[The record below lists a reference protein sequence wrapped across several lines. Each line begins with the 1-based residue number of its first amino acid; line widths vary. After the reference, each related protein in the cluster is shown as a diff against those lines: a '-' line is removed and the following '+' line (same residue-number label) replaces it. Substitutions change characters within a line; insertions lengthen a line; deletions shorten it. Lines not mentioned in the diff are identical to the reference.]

1 MSSDLLAAVPQRWL
15 IPPVYA
21 RFSVQLGKMLDE
33 KRIAGTRLAP
43 YLRNVDV
50 QWRGVNT
57 ADLPEMDFDD
67 GDRETYSLRKGDLLV
82 CEGGEVGRTAIW
94 SGDLAECYFQKAIH
108 RLRPITDADDPRF
121 FRYFMRMAVDSGVFA
136 QAVASTI
143 QHLTAEKLR
152 VVRYPAPPVEEQR
165 AIADYLDR
173 ETTRLDGLVAAKERW
188 LALLAE
194 KRRALITRAVT
205 RGLDHAACLSDSGV
219 PWLTAVPS
227 HWTVT
232 RLKFVADVRGGVA
245 LGKNYG
251 ASPLIEL
258 PYLRVA
264 NVKDGHLDLSDV
276 ATVLVPQ
283 SEAQACV
290 LAVGDVLMNEGGDA
304 DKLGRGC
311 VWEGQIAPCLHQNH
325 VFAVRP
331 REWHRVLPHWVNAWT
346 SSDGAKAFLESRG
359 KQSTNLASISAT
371 NVKELPIPIPPLP
384 EQHGIVAYIDAET
397 RKLDALRAATERTIA
412 LLKERRA
419 ALIAAAVTGKIDVR
433 QAGHYTEAATAG

>member
-1 MSSDLLAAVPQRWL
+1 VSSDLLAAVPQRWL

-173 ETTRLDGLVAAKERW
+173 ETTRLDGRSREVS
-188 LALLAE
+188 
-194 KRRALITRAVT
+194 TM
-205 RGLDHAACLSDSGV
+205 
-219 PWLTAVPS
+219 P
-227 HWTVT
+227 
-232 RLKFVADVRGGVA
+232 
-245 LGKNYG
+245 
-251 ASPLIEL
+251 
-258 PYLRVA
+258 
-264 NVKDGHLDLSDV
+264 
-276 ATVLVPQ
+276 
-283 SEAQACV
+283 
-290 LAVGDVLMNEGGDA
+290 
-304 DKLGRGC
+304 
-311 VWEGQIAPCLHQNH
+311 H
-325 VFAVRP
+325 V
-331 REWHRVLPHWVNAWT
+331 
-346 SSDGAKAFLESRG
+346 
-359 KQSTNLASISAT
+359 
-371 NVKELPIPIPPLP
+371 
-384 EQHGIVAYIDAET
+384 
-397 RKLDALRAATERTIA
+397 
-412 LLKERRA
+412 
-419 ALIAAAVTGKIDVR
+419 
-433 QAGHYTEAATAG
+433 